1 MRAWCDWRLRSK
13 SQCETSPQFTW
24 FLLEGCWVVQTSSTS
39 YLEEKEKLS
48 HSRRKLALWKLLI
61 FFSWEE
67 EAEEREEGGALL
79 FPNME
84 VTESRSQGAG
94 HRETLNVVVT
104 YFKYT
109 EIHLS
114 LFLHVFSY
122 RDWSRSL
129 TDVWQ
134 RRGVMVRRSLCWVW
148 WPELRATGRRLLS
161 FMRKLWTVTRTMKST
176 CVLCASC
183 AWSCSESAD
192 AELEL
197 QAQDRR
203 GCSWLIKCW
212 FFPHVS
218 VSLKAAFS
226 HLCLCGDEEKR
237 KLSRL
242 WCIRVL

>member
-1 MRAWCDWRLRSK
+1 MVSAGGLLGSANIFHQLPGREGETQPQQK
-13 SQCETSPQFTW
+13 KTGFVETSNIFQ
-24 FLLEGCWVVQTSSTS
+24 LRRR
-39 YLEEKEKLS
+39 
-48 HSRRKLALWKLLI
+48 SRRTRRRWSPAV
-61 FFSWEE
+61 SQH
-67 EAEEREEGGALL
+67 GGHRVQ
-79 FPNME
+79 
-84 VTESRSQGAG
+84 VTGCRSQGAG